1 MTTSDDAEL
10 EALLLDDR
18 RRTVDLIASLDR
30 SFASIVDA
38 TRLTSTDDEHDPEG
52 STIAFERSQTSSLLA
67 SSRAHLAD
75 VDAALQR
82 LADGGYGHCERCG
95 GRIARERL
103 VARPAARTCIACASK
118 TGRSR

>member
-95 GRIARERL
+95 DRIARERL
-103 VARPAARTCIACASK
+103 AARPAARTCIACASK